1 MNGQTV
7 QVLLIEDNPGDA
19 RLIRE
24 LLRETIGVHFELAH
38 VTRLKDALEYVAG
51 KSADVLLLDLGLPDA
66 EGLEALVRIQEAGP
80 ALPVVVL
87 TGLDDET
94 IGAKAISLGAQDYLV
109 KGQANAALLARA
121 LRYAIERKNAEKAIH
136 AAQQLTQ
143 STTDSLKSNI
153 CVLDETGTIVSVNKS
168 WSEFARANDAD
179 LTKVGIGTNY
189 LDVCNAT
196 QGPDRALAK
205 RFAAG
210 LLAVIHGE
218 SDLFEME
225 YPCHSLHEKRW
236 FLERVTPLSSAD
248 SEMPRVVVAHENI
261 TDLMQAQNAMRRQHE
276 YLLSL
281 QKTSLDLVSQLDLEK
296 LLENIV
302 RRAGDLTG
310 TSAGFLDLIDPETN
324 RLMPKVGLGV
334 LADSLN
340 FELHLGQG
348 LAGIVWQTGQSLI
361 VNDYANWPGRIKGLK
376 EQLVHSIVAV
386 PLLVDSKV
394 QGVLG
399 LAYDSAAGG
408 TFGPETIEVLNQF
421 ARLATVAIQNAQLF
435 SQVEQELIERKQ
447 AEEALRL
454 QGAALEAAAN
464 AIVIT
469 DIEGNIQWANAAFTT
484 LTGYTLVE
492 AIGRNPR
499 QLVKSGMHDEPF
511 YKNMWDTILAGK
523 VWHGELINRRKD
535 GSLYTEEQKI
545 THLKNTNGNISHFIA
560 IKQDITERKQA
571 ENDRIRLLTQVR
583 EQAQRIRQIIDTVPQ
598 GIVLLSEAGQVM
610 LTNLVAERD
619 MTILSRK
626 DENDLITHLGIYA
639 LPALLAG
646 RDWQEIT
653 ADGRTFVTIARPL
666 PENFDSKSWV
676 LVIDDVTEQ
685 RTTQRYQH
693 AQERLATVGQ
703 MAAGIAHD
711 FNNVMSVINLY
722 AQLLQSVPD
731 LSPKS
736 QQHLTL
742 IRKQAQY
749 AADLIAQILDFSRR
763 SDIEQ
768 QPLDLLP
775 LMKEFIKL
783 LKHTLPENI
792 SLSLPYD
799 QKGYVVLADHTRLQ
813 QAFMNLAFNARDAMP
828 NGGELS
834 YTFSTLMLTE
844 EETAPLPDMAAGKWV
859 HLAVAD
865 TGAGIAPE
873 HIHFVF
879 DPFFTTKE
887 VGKGTGLGL
896 SQVYGIIK
904 QHGGFIDLQSQVGKG
919 TTFDIYLPLVSIP
932 ASNGPANA
940 ETGMPVGQGET
951 VLVVEDNEVMRLSVT
966 ESLTHLGYK
975 VLAAAESAAAQTMLG
990 REGSVVDM
998 VLTDL
1003 VMPGMDG
1010 VQLIN
1015 VMRQKYPEVKFLIM
1029 TGHTLEEERLETL
1042 RETAV
1047 PWIQKPF
1054 TIEQLAQ
1061 KVRSVLDS

>member
-1 MNGQTV
+1 MDWTLTMSGQTV

-24 LLRETIGVHFELAH
+24 SLRETTGLQFELAH
-38 VTRLKDALEYVAG
+38 VTRLDTALEYIA
-51 KSADVLLLDLGLPDA
+51 KESADVLLLDLGLPDA
-66 EGLEALVRIQEAGP
+66 EGLEALVRILEAVP

-109 KGQANAALLARA
+109 KGQANATLLARVM
-121 LRYAIERKNAEKAIH
+121 RYAIERKRTEVSLAQKTNELEQFFELTLDLLCIADTDGNFLRVNKAWETILGYPVQELERQKFLDFVH
-136 AAQQLTQ
+136 PDDMDRTLKAMARLDNQESVLDFVNRYRSFDGTYRFIEWRTQPQGKLIYAAARDITER
-143 STTDSLKSNI
+143 LKSQDI
-153 CVLDETGTIVSVNKS
+153 
-168 WSEFARANDAD
+168 
-179 LTKVGIGTNY
+179 
-189 LDVCNAT
+189 
-196 QGPDRALAK
+196 
-205 RFAAG
+205 
-210 LLAVIHGE
+210 
-218 SDLFEME
+218 
-225 YPCHSLHEKRW
+225 LH
-236 FLERVTPLSSAD
+236 
-248 SEMPRVVVAHENI
+248 
-261 TDLMQAQNAMRRQHE
+261 QQHR

-281 QKTSLDLVSQLDLEK
+281 QETTLDLVSQLDLDK

-302 RRAGDLTG
+302 QRAGDLTG
-310 TSAGFLDLIDPETN
+310 TSAVFLDLIDPETN
-324 RLMPKVGLGV
+324 RLIPKVGLGI
-334 LADSLN
+334 LADSIN
-340 FELHLGQG
+340 FELQPGEG
-348 LAGIVWQTGQSLI
+348 VAGIVWQTGQPLI
-361 VNDYANWPGRIKGLK
+361 VNDYANWPGRIRGLK
-376 EQLVHSIVAV
+376 EKLVGSIVAV
-386 PLLVDSKV
+386 PLLADSKV

-399 LAYDSAAGG
+399 LAYDASTEA
-408 TFGPETIEVLNQF
+408 TFGPEIIEVLNQF
-421 ARLATVAIQNAQLF
+421 SRLATVAIQNARLF
-435 SQVEQELIERKQ
+435 SQVEQELWERKQ

-454 QGAALEAAAN
+454 QSAALEAAAN

-469 DIEGNIQWANAAFTT
+469 DIEGNIQWANPAFTT
-484 LTGYTLVE
+484 LTGYTVDE
-492 AIGRNPR
+492 ATGKNPR
-499 QLVKSGMHDEPF
+499 ELVKSGMHDEPF
-511 YKNMWDTILAGK
+511 YKNMWDTILTGN
-523 VWHGELINRRKD
+523 VWQGELINRRKD
-535 GSLYTEEQKI
+535 GSLYTEEQTI
-545 THLKNTNGNISHFIA
+545 THLKNTNGEISHFIA

-583 EQAQRIRQIIDTVPQ
+583 EQSQRIRQIIDTVPQ

-610 LTNLVAERD
+610 LTNLIAERD
-619 MTILSRK
+619 LAVLSGNT
-626 DENDLITHLGIYA
+626 ENDLIKHIGNYA
-639 LPALLAG
+639 LPELLAS
-646 RDWQEIT
+646 RDRQEIT
-653 ADGRTFVTIARPL
+653 VDGQTFVTIARPL
-666 PENFDSKSWV
+666 QENFDSKNWV

-703 MAAGIAHD
+703 LAAGIAHD

-722 AQLLQSVPD
+722 AQLLQNIPD

-742 IRKQAQY
+742 IRKQAQQ

-799 QKGYVVLADHTRLQ
+799 QKGYVVLADPTRLQ

-828 NGGELS
+828 DGGKLS
-834 YTFSTLMLTE
+834 YTFSTLTLTG
-844 EETAPLPDMAAGKWV
+844 EETAPLPDMSAGKWV

-865 TGAGIAPE
+865 TGTGIAPE
-873 HIHFVF
+873 HIHYVF

-919 TTFDIYLPLVSIP
+919 TTFNIYLPLVSIP
-932 ASNGPANA
+932 APNVLSNS
-940 ETGMPVGQGET
+940 ETGMTMGQGET

-975 VLAAAESAAAQTMLG
+975 VLAAAESAEAQTMLG
-990 REGSVVDM
+990 RDGIVVDM
-998 VLTDL
+998 VLTDM

-1015 VMRQKYPEVKFLIM
+1015 VMQQKYPDMKFLIM
-1029 TGHTLEEERLETL
+1029 TGHTLEEGRLEAL
-1042 RETAV
+1042 QETAV

-1054 TIEQLAQ
+1054 TVEQLAQ
-1061 KVRSVLDS
+1061 KIRSVLDSQIYR